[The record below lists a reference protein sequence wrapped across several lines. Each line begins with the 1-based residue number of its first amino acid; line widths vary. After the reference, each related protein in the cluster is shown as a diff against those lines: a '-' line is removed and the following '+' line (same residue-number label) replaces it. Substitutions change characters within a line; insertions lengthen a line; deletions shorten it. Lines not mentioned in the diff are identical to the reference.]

1 MAMEKGTEERIE
13 KKMKRLLTSLPVIL
27 GLATLAALLLMF
39 IIVDDPSDSPVT
51 PKKAGPAHTTEA
63 AP

>member
-1 MAMEKGTEERIE
+1 
-13 KKMKRLLTSLPVIL
+13 MKRLLTSLPVIL

-39 IIVDDPSDSPVT
+39 IIVDDPSDSPVGAQQ
-51 PKKAGPAHTTEA
+51 AGPAHTTEA